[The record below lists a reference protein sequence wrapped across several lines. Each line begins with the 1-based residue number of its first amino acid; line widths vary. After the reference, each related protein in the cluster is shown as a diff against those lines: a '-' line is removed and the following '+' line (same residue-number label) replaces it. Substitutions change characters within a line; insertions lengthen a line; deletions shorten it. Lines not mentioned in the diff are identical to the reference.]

1 MEDLKR
7 GGGGKEIGILM
18 DTIFKRNLF
27 WGKVSLGPGTECEE
41 GEGGISPYQF
51 LS

>member
-7 GGGGKEIGILM
+7 GGKKEIGILM
-18 DTIFKRNLF
+18 DTIFKRSLF
-27 WGKVSLGPGTECEE
+27 WGKVSLGPGTERE
-41 GEGGISPYQF
+41 GGGGGISPLQF